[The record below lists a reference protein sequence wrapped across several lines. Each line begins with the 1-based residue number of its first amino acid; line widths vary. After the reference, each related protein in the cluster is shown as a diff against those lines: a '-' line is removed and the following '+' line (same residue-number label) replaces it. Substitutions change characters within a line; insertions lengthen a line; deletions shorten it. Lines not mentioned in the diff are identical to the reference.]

1 MATKKARPNKI
12 VLPTTREIVEHLS
25 AQDEVLD
32 KLTQRLD
39 HARVLNGGFDNMME
53 KVNKIESTQTEL
65 KTAVKNVQDCQD
77 ASDKKLTEVH
87 TAIYDPDK
95 GLYSKVKAAIA
106 WIDKANWIIKGSL
119 GVLGAGALTGMGK
132 LLYDI
137 FTGHIHYTP

>member
-1 MATKKARPNKI
+1 MTSKKARPIKVI
-12 VLPTTREIVEHLS
+12 LPTTKEIVEHLS

-32 KLTQRLD
+32 KLTSRLE
-39 HARVLNGGFDNMME
+39 HAHVLNGGFDSMME
-53 KVNKIESTQTEL
+53 KVNKIESTQVEL
-65 KTAVKNVQDCQD
+65 KTAVKAVQDCQD
-77 ASDKKLTEVH
+77 AQGKKLTEVH

-95 GLYSKVKAAIA
+95 GLYSKVKGAIE
-106 WIDKANWIIKGSL
+106 WINKANWIIKGTL